1 MNLIDREELLR
12 KLERGDD
19 FRLVMT
25 LSLFAYEA
33 KHIPTSLHFSSLED
47 ALATLHPDDEIV
59 VYCGDVHCPASIRA
73 YTRLERA
80 GYERVRR
87 YAGGIADWEEAGYPL
102 IKRATSQTPTYAV
115 GVGPA

>member
-1 MNLIDREELLR
+1 MNLISREELRR

-25 LSLFAYEA
+25 LSRFAFEA
-33 KHIPTSLHFSSLED
+33 KRIPSSLYFATPDEAVS
-47 ALATLHPDDEIV
+47 ALDPDDDIV

-73 YTRLERA
+73 YRRLRQA

-102 IKRATSQTPTYAV
+102 TA
-115 GVGPA
+115 G

>member
-1 MNLIDREELLR
+1 MNLISREELHR

-25 LSLFAYEA
+25 LSLFAYET
-33 KHIPTSLHFSSLED
+33 KHIPTSLHFASLEE
-47 ALATLHPDDEIV
+47 ALATLDPGDEIV

-102 IKRATSQTPTYAV
+102 VKRATSKTPTYAA
-115 GVGPA
+115 GVALA